1 MKMLLEA
8 WPTANSIS
16 WNLRHC
22 TTYFMNLHEI
32 VPGNFFTF
40 AVRKMTS
47 LHSMRAGAP
56 NLNFG
61 HHYVNHGAKIILST
75 FSYYACSCKHDHLP
89 KMVASNNTSKRFPLG
104 RFHFQMKDQVFLVL
118 ARVVYHLRLH
128 FSMYWFL

>member
-1 MKMLLEA
+1 
-8 WPTANSIS
+8 
-16 WNLRHC
+16 
-22 TTYFMNLHEI
+22 MNLHEI

-89 KMVASNNTSKRFPLG
+89 KMVALNNNIRKVSFSDEGSSFSCSSKSCISSKASLFNVLISLVSKLYCVI
-104 RFHFQMKDQVFLVL
+104 FQSTRIC
-118 ARVVYHLRLH
+118 RVSYH
-128 FSMYWFL
+128 SS